1 MTESGPGLHPIGDV
15 IAAVLEDGPDD
26 CPLLRPEGIEYI
38 RRALDEYLDKGPELL
53 GAVDCVL
60 TAAHML
66 EVEKS
71 AEAAAVALVALV
83 DRDLVIDA
91 LVEINNAR
99 EAARA
104 QAVAERADKF
114 KQFTAAPTE
123 RKAPSNESAEPD
135 GALKLDRFNFPKRL

>member
-15 IAAVLEDGPDD
+15 IAAVLEDGPND

-38 RRALDEYLDKGPELL
+38 RKALDEYLDKGPELL
-53 GAVDCVL
+53 AVVDCVL

-66 EVEKS
+66 EVEKG

-99 EAARA
+99 EA
-104 QAVAERADKF
+104 ERALGRLGAPSAE
-114 KQFTAAPTE
+114 QRFTAASTE